1 MPPGGSRAEPWWGV
15 GQSPM
20 PLTLKGRRS
29 KRKERGRMSD
39 GPPRLGR
46 GTLSAAKAAG
56 RAIPLSWEI
65 ADFPTHGEP
74 QAVCAGVGP
83 LSVPPHCR

>member
-1 MPPGGSRAEPWWGV
+1 
-15 GQSPM
+15 
-20 PLTLKGRRS
+20 
-29 KRKERGRMSD
+29 MSD

-74 QAVCAGVGP
+74 QAVCRDVAA
-83 LSVPPHCR
+83 LNVPARCRLRLGSC